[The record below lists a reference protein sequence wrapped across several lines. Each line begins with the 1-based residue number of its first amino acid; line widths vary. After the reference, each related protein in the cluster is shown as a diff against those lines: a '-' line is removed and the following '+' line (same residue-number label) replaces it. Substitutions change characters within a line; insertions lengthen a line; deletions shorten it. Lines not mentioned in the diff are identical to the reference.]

1 MCKGLCTEKWIDL
14 VIRKHSAHWHR
25 AWQVSKTGKA
35 YVSFDNA
42 AWHNEEEF
50 YAAVKKMHLGGKVER
65 IPLPPGSPDV
75 HKVVEHV
82 IGLLKRLLNKA
93 LREDATLCTMKQY
106 KKKAEQIFNH
116 IIKTSGIQK
125 DIASLPST
133 YEAVLA
139 AGGGWAPPKKR

>member
-1 MCKGLCTEKWIDL
+1 MLTWVAARPRRARAARSAPRRPGTHPGGADFCRGL
-14 VIRKHSAHWHR
+14 
-25 AWQVSKTGKA
+25 
-35 YVSFDNA
+35 
-42 AWHNEEEF
+42 
-50 YAAVKKMHLGGKVER
+50 
-65 IPLPPGSPDV
+65 PGSPDV